1 MDNKVPTIECKL
13 TATNYN
19 LWIFQMKALLLDQE
33 CILIEAEPVI
43 GGHPLR
49 LNDSKPR
56 SQLCIIK
63 NCSQEILPSL
73 MHFSAANE
81 MWDYLYKMYSGENA
95 ARKLAGIKKLAGTKF
110 LSVST
115 LEENFQRLDSTL
127 AETITAAGSATINLS
142 ELAVT
147 MFVDTLPSRFN
158 SVRTFI
164 ETHDP
169 PLKYSE
175 IRNYLVADDQ
185 RQAQRVDTT
194 PFAGLVASDKCPMQ
208 ERNQNVGL
216 AIQSFIQN

>member
-1 MDNKVPTIECKL
+1 M
-13 TATNYN
+13 
-19 LWIFQMKALLLDQE
+19 
-33 CILIEAEPVI
+33 
-43 GGHPLR
+43 
-49 LNDSKPR
+49 
-56 SQLCIIK
+56 
-63 NCSQEILPSL
+63 
-73 MHFSAANE
+73 
-81 MWDYLYKMYSGENA
+81 
-95 ARKLAGIKKLAGTKF
+95 
-110 LSVST
+110 
-115 LEENFQRLDSTL
+115 

-194 PFAGLVASDKCPMQ
+194 PFAGLVASDKCPHARKKSKCWTCNP
-208 ERNQNVGL
+208 ELHPKL
-216 AIQSFIQN
+216 ATCVDCHTKGHRSASSFHCPQKKKALLADDSMGASNGVPKPVFKEKYALMTANDLRHKLNASALKRKREQYELNRANDRYIMDSGCSQTILMNKDNLSNYIPCIST